1 LSASIKRRFLELL
14 DKDEEFRLVVAAKL
28 GLSEE
33 YEKLDAMQHTIEK
46 LVEEVKALR
55 EGQEKLWQ
63 NVDKLWL
70 EVKALREGQE
80 KLWQNVD
87 KLWLEVKA
95 LREGQEKL
103 FIEQQKLTRE
113 VHDVSV
119 TLQRLTLTEE
129 EEAAEVIAYRVRT
142 KLGVDLVFSRKFVDS
157 SEIDLY
163 ASQGDLW
170 VIGEATTRLGVRL
183 VDEIDEKVDLVRRLR
198 PNLVKPNLI
207 KVAYTI
213 VALDEAIEEAKRKGV
228 WVLTWKDELSPLVVH
243 TENARL

>member
-1 LSASIKRRFLELL
+1 MSASIKRRFLELL

-46 LVEEVKALR
+46 LVE
-55 EGQEKLWQ
+55 
-63 NVDKLWL
+63 

>member
-46 LVEEVKALR
+46 LVE
-55 EGQEKLWQ
+55 
-63 NVDKLWL
+63 